1 MELNFTLWRI
11 YCILIILKTY
21 LLDTIYNTTYN
32 EIMAQWEK
40 LLAKILSLDKDMRFT
55 ELKKVLQSYGY
66 RMTQPKRGSS
76 HYTFWKDGCNP
87 ITIPKHERL
96 FSAAKP
102 RGWKTLPSL
111 PTSKHRLL
119 YAVSHFITKRRKIS
133 TFKIWKSFQ
142 MLILNEPIKIVYV
155 RMVK

>member
-66 RMTQPKRGSS
+66 RMTQPNRGSS

-87 ITIPKHERL
+87 ITIPKHE
-96 FSAAKP
+96 
-102 RGWKTLPSL
+102 
-111 PTSKHRLL
+111 
-119 YAVSHFITKRRKIS
+119 
-133 TFKIWKSFQ
+133 
-142 MLILNEPIKIVYV
+142 PIKIIYV
-155 RMVK
+155 RMVKEVVESEEEFKGKDDWYENNWWIYENAI

>member
-66 RMTQPKRGSS
+66 RMTQPNRGSS
-76 HYTFWKDGCNP
+76 HYTFRKDGCNP
-87 ITIPKHERL
+87 ITIPKHE
-96 FSAAKP
+96 
-102 RGWKTLPSL
+102 
-111 PTSKHRLL
+111 
-119 YAVSHFITKRRKIS
+119 
-133 TFKIWKSFQ
+133 
-142 MLILNEPIKIVYV
+142 PIKIIYV
-155 RMVK
+155 RMVKEVVESEEEHKRKEDRYENN

>member
-1 MELNFTLWRI
+1 MYLFLGYIKEVLIQQKYFSSKLNLLKKMELNFTLWRI

-40 LLAKILSLDKDMRFT
+40 LLAKILSLDKDMRFI

-76 HYTFWKDGCNP
+76 HYTFRKDGCNP

-102 RGWKTLPSL
+102 RG
-111 PTSKHRLL
+111 
-119 YAVSHFITKRRKIS
+119 
-133 TFKIWKSFQ
+133 
-142 MLILNEPIKIVYV
+142 
-155 RMVK
+155 